1 MDDSESLIEFPC
13 QFQIKVMGRD
23 NPEFQSHVIELIN
36 QFADPVSAADVTV
49 RASSKGKFVALT
61 VTVAATSREQLDDIY
76 RALSASEHVAYLL

>member
-23 NPEFQSHVIELIN
+23 NQEFQAHVVELIN
-36 QFADPVSAADVTV
+36 QFADPVSDADVTV
-49 RASSKGKFVALT
+49 RTSSKGKFIALT